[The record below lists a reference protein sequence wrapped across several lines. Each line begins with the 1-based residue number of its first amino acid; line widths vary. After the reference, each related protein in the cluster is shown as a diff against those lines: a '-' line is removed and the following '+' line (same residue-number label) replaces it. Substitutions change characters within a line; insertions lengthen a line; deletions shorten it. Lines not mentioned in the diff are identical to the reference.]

1 MDKNF
6 EIAAKNWIEQYSAD
20 IMEKV
25 ENLLNENDSSPEEL
39 ADVIGVDVEEIY
51 DILDGNGENIS
62 IETLVKVFMVL
73 GFAIEI
79 KPIEDTPLVDYDNVN
94 PHVMRDVEP
103 EFVHEE
109 RREPQ
114 PNVFNH
120 PPRRPIT
127 PPMGMPMPP
136 RGGRMPMPP
145 RGFDPDKLPPFLRE
159 RAERELGLNREPQPR
174 PQRPVPHAERP
185 RQEEAP
191 TSPFAL
197 MGREELVKIINKHL
211 WDSEIDTV
219 NAPKTA
225 LVRFLEEKDKRM
237 QAVKRRENEQKQ
249 MEEQIEELEN
259 DPKVANFI
267 NKMKTTYKKNPQFRS
282 YVKNFLGG
290 LEE

>member
-62 IETLVKVFMVL
+62 IETLIKVFMVL

-103 EFVHEE
+103 E
-109 RREPQ
+109 REPQ

-120 PPRRPIT
+120 PPRRPT
-127 PPMGMPMPP
+127 PPPMGMPMPP
-136 RGGRMPMPP
+136 RGFNPEN
-145 RGFDPDKLPPFLRE
+145 LPPFLRE
-159 RAERELGLNREPQPR
+159 KAERELGIRREPQAR
-174 PQRPVPHAERP
+174 PQRPLVRRERP
-185 RQEEAP
+185 QEEEAP
-191 TSPFAL
+191 ASPFAL
-197 MGREELVKIINKHL
+197 MGRDELIKIINKHL
-211 WDSEIDTV
+211 WDSEIDTE
-219 NAPKTA
+219 NASKLA

-237 QAVKRRENEQKQ
+237 QAMKQRKSEEKQ

-267 NKMKTTYKKNPQFRS
+267 NKMKSTYKKNPQFRS
-282 YVKNFLGG
+282 YVKDFLGN
-290 LEE
+290 LEDEN

>member
-1 MDKNF
+1 
-6 EIAAKNWIEQYSAD
+6 
-20 IMEKV
+20 
-25 ENLLNENDSSPEEL
+25 
-39 ADVIGVDVEEIY
+39 
-51 DILDGNGENIS
+51 
-62 IETLVKVFMVL
+62 MVL

-79 KPIEDTPLVDYDNVN
+79 KPIEETPLVDYNNVN
-94 PHVMRDVEP
+94 PHVMREPEP

-109 RREPQ
+109 RRESQ
-114 PNVFNH
+114 PSPFT
-120 PPRRPIT
+120 R

-136 RGGRMPMPP
+136 RNPYGMPKPP
-145 RGFDPDKLPPFLRE
+145 RGFDPENLPPFLRE
-159 RAERELGLNREPQPR
+159 KVERDLGLNRDPQPR

-219 NAPKTA
+219 NAPKA
-225 LVRFLEEKDKRM
+225 SLVRFLEEKDKRM

-249 MEEQIEELEN
+249 MEAQIEELEN
-259 DPKVANFI
+259 DPKVASFI
-267 NKMKTTYKKNPQFRS
+267 DKMKSTYKKNPQFRS

-290 LEE
+290 LDEES

>member
-1 MDKNF
+1 MDKDF
-6 EIAAKNWIEQYSAD
+6 DLAAKNWVEQYNAD

-62 IETLVKVFMVL
+62 IETLIKVFMVL

-103 EFVHEE
+103 E
-109 RREPQ
+109 REPQ

-120 PPRRPIT
+120 PPRRPT
-127 PPMGMPMPP
+127 PPPMGMPMPP
-136 RGGRMPMPP
+136 RGFNPEN
-145 RGFDPDKLPPFLRE
+145 LPPFLRE
-159 RAERELGLNREPQPR
+159 KAERELGIRREPQAR
-174 PQRPVPHAERP
+174 PQRPLVRRERP
-185 RQEEAP
+185 QEEEAP
-191 TSPFAL
+191 ASPFAL
-197 MGREELVKIINKHL
+197 MGRDELIKIINKHL
-211 WDSEIDTV
+211 WDSEIDTE
-219 NAPKTA
+219 NAPKLA

-249 MEEQIEELEN
+249 MEAQIEELEN
-259 DPKVANFI
+259 DPKVASFI
-267 NKMKTTYKKNPQFRS
+267 DKMKSTYKKNPQFRS

-290 LEE
+290 LEEEN

>member
-25 ENLLNENDSSPEEL
+25 ENLLNENDSTPEEL
-39 ADVIGVDVEEIY
+39 ADVIDVDVEEIY

-62 IETLVKVFMVL
+62 IETLIKVFMVL

-79 KPIEDTPLVDYDNVN
+79 KPIEETPLVDYNNVN
-94 PHVMRDVEP
+94 PHVMRDLEP

-114 PNVFNH
+114 PSPFT
-120 PPRRPIT
+120 R
-127 PPMGMPMPP
+127 PPMGMPLTPH
-136 RGGRMPMPP
+136 GHMPMPP
-145 RGFDPDKLPPFLRE
+145 RGFNPENLPPFLRE
-159 RAERELGLNREPQPR
+159 KAERELGIRREPQAR

-191 TSPFAL
+191 ASPFAL
-197 MGREELVKIINKHL
+197 MGRDELIKIINKHL
-211 WDSEIDTV
+211 WDSEIDTE
-219 NAPKTA
+219 NAPKLA

-249 MEEQIEELEN
+249 MEAQIEELEN
-259 DPKVANFI
+259 DPKVASFI
-267 NKMKTTYKKNPQFRS
+267 DKMKSTYKKNPQFRS

-290 LEE
+290 LDE

>member
-25 ENLLNENDSSPEEL
+25 ENLLNENDSTPEEL
-39 ADVIGVDVEEIY
+39 ADVIDVDVEEIY

-62 IETLVKVFMVL
+62 IETLIKVFMVL

-79 KPIEDTPLVDYDNVN
+79 KPIEETPLVDYNNVN
-94 PHVMRDVEP
+94 PHVMRDLEP

-114 PNVFNH
+114 PSPFT
-120 PPRRPIT
+120 R

-136 RGGRMPMPP
+136 RNPYGMPKPP
-145 RGFDPDKLPPFLRE
+145 RGFDPENLPPFLRE
-159 RAERELGLNREPQPR
+159 KVERDLGLNREPQAR
-174 PQRPVPHAERP
+174 PQRPLVRRERP
-185 RQEEAP
+185 QEEEAP
-191 TSPFAL
+191 ASPFAL
-197 MGREELVKIINKHL
+197 MGRDELIKIINKHL
-211 WDSEIDTV
+211 WDSEIDTE
-219 NAPKTA
+219 NAPKLA

-249 MEEQIEELEN
+249 MEAQIEELEN
-259 DPKVANFI
+259 DPKVASFI
-267 NKMKTTYKKNPQFRS
+267 DKMKSTYKKNPQFRS

-290 LEE
+290 LDEES

>member
-39 ADVIGVDVEEIY
+39 ADVIGVDVDEIY

-103 EFVHEE
+103 E
-109 RREPQ
+109 REPQ

-120 PPRRPIT
+120 PPRRPT
-127 PPMGMPMPP
+127 PPPMGMPMPP

-174 PQRPVPHAERP
+174 PQRPLVQRERP
-185 RQEEAP
+185 QEEETP

-219 NAPKTA
+219 NAPRTA

-290 LEE
+290 LEEEN

>member
-39 ADVIGVDVEEIY
+39 ADVIGVDVDEIY

-62 IETLVKVFMVL
+62 IETLIKVFMVL

-94 PHVMRDVEP
+94 PHVMRELEP
-103 EFVHEE
+103 EFEHEE

-114 PNVFNH
+114 PSPFT
-120 PPRRPIT
+120 R
-127 PPMGMPMPP
+127 PPMGMP
-136 RGGRMPMPP
+136 RPP
-145 RGFDPDKLPPFLRE
+145 RGFNPENLPPFLRE
-159 RAERELGLNREPQPR
+159 KVERDLGLNREPQPR
-174 PQRPVPHAERP
+174 PQRPLVRRERP
-185 RQEEAP
+185 QEEEAP
-191 TSPFAL
+191 ASPFAL
-197 MGREELVKIINKHL
+197 MGRDELIKIINKHL
-211 WDSEIDTV
+211 WDSEIDTE
-219 NAPKTA
+219 NAPKLA
-225 LVRFLEEKDKRM
+225 LVRFLDEKDKRM

-290 LEE
+290 LEEEN

>member
-62 IETLVKVFMVL
+62 IETLIKVFMVL

-94 PHVMRDVEP
+94 PHVMREP
-103 EFVHEE
+103 EPEREV

-114 PNVFNH
+114 PNPFN
-120 PPRRPIT
+120 R
-127 PPMGMPMPP
+127 PPMGMPIPP
-136 RGGRMPMPP
+136 HGHMPMPP
-145 RGFDPDKLPPFLRE
+145 RGFNPESLPPFLRE
-159 RAERELGLNREPQPR
+159 KAERELGIRREPQAR
-174 PQRPVPHAERP
+174 PQRPLVRRERP
-185 RQEEAP
+185 QEEEAP
-191 TSPFAL
+191 ASPFAL
-197 MGREELVKIINKHL
+197 MGRDELIKIINKHL
-211 WDSEIDTV
+211 WDSEIDTE
-219 NAPKTA
+219 NASKLA

-237 QAVKRRENEQKQ
+237 QAMKHRKSEEKQ

-267 NKMKTTYKKNPQFRS
+267 NKMKSTYKKNPQFRS
-282 YVKNFLGG
+282 YVKDFLGN
-290 LEE
+290 LEDEN

>member
-25 ENLLNENDSSPEEL
+25 ENLLNENDSTPEEL
-39 ADVIGVDVEEIY
+39 ANVIGVDTEEIY

-62 IETLVKVFMVL
+62 IETLIKVFMVL

-79 KPIEDTPLVDYDNVN
+79 KPIEETPLGSYDNVN
-94 PHVMRDVEP
+94 PHVMHEP
-103 EFVHEE
+103 QHEE

-114 PNVFNH
+114 PSPFNC
-120 PPRRPIT
+120 
-127 PPMGMPMPP
+127 PPMGMPIPP
-136 RGGRMPMPP
+136 HNPYGMQMPP
-145 RGFDPDKLPPFLRE
+145 RGFDPRNMPPHIRE
-159 RAERELGLNREPQPR
+159 KVERDLGIRDREPQAR
-174 PQRPVPHAERP
+174 PQRPFVRRERP
-185 RQEEAP
+185 QEEETP

-211 WDSEIDTV
+211 WDSEIDTE
-219 NAPKTA
+219 NAPKLA

-237 QAVKRRENEQKQ
+237 QAAKRRES
-249 MEEQIEELEN
+249 EEKEIKELEN

-267 NKMKTTYKKNPQFRS
+267 NKMKSTYKKNPQFRS
-282 YVKNFLGG
+282 YVKNFLGN
-290 LEE
+290 LEEE

>member
-1 MDKNF
+1 MDRNF
-6 EIAAKNWIEQYSAD
+6 EFAAKNWIEQYSAD

-62 IETLVKVFMVL
+62 IETLIKVFMVL

-103 EFVHEE
+103 E
-109 RREPQ
+109 REPQ

-120 PPRRPIT
+120 PPRRPT
-127 PPMGMPMPP
+127 PPPMGMPMPP
-136 RGGRMPMPP
+136 RGFNPEN
-145 RGFDPDKLPPFLRE
+145 LPPFLRE
-159 RAERELGLNREPQPR
+159 KAERELGIRREPQAR
-174 PQRPVPHAERP
+174 PQRPLVRRERP
-185 RQEEAP
+185 QEEEAP
-191 TSPFAL
+191 ASPFAL
-197 MGREELVKIINKHL
+197 MGRDELIKIINKHL
-211 WDSEIDTV
+211 WDSEIDTE
-219 NAPKTA
+219 NASKLA

-237 QAVKRRENEQKQ
+237 QAMKQRKSEEKQ

-290 LEE
+290 LEEEN